1 MGIGQY
7 VNKAFGI
14 GVALR
19 TEQRHVDNVLNS
31 ILYGNLV
38 GFNDVVFYNYST
50 EDYIKKGYKANP
62 EVFAIVNKIVQK
74 TLVPPIYLYEEK
86 PDQKAMKYKSCKKSR
101 DVMELNKHKIYVT
114 KALEFT
120 EKAQDLQDL
129 LANPNNKQ
137 TWREMSELGR
147 IFYQLQGEYFIYRE
161 TAIDSDIALSLHVCP
176 ANLMVQVYGGDDVN
190 NAIVGWKLNMLNGMI
205 RTLDAKDV
213 LLIKRANP
221 EFDSMGSQDRGMS
234 PLESGQKYLQLNES
248 SLKAWIN
255 SSENEGAK
263 GILSPN
269 HADPKLWLNPTQ
281 TELLQKSVDEKVN
294 GVSNKNKVITSGM
307 PVQYTSMALSPTAL
321 AVLEALKYSGL
332 KLPMLFNVSPVLFES
347 NPIQHN
353 LEEAKLSLVTDNAVP
368 YLAIEEDALNGWLV
382 KPFSDRDGRN
392 YKVDYDISVY
402 DELKLSTDQVD
413 ALLKVLTINE
423 VRIMLGYDESE
434 EEYANQIF
442 VTSGM
447 VPLKDYS
454 IGIDQIN

>member
-7 VNKAFGI
+7 FNKALGI
-14 GVALR
+14 GAR

-31 ILYGNLV
+31 ILYGPLV
-38 GFNDVVFYNYST
+38 GFNDVVFYNYSN
-50 EDYIKKGYKANP
+50 EDYIKKGYKSNP

-86 PDQKAMKYKSCKKSR
+86 PDQKAMKYKSSKKSR
-101 DVMELNKHKIYVT
+101 DIMELNKHKIYVT

-120 EKAQDLQDL
+120 EKAQDLQAL

-234 PLESGQKYLQLNES
+234 PLEAGQKFLQLNEVS
-248 SLKAWIN
+248 TKAWIN
-255 SSENEGAK
+255 STENEGAK
-263 GILSPN
+263 GILSPG
-269 HADPKLWLNPTQ
+269 DVDQKYWLNPTQ
-281 TELLQKSVDEKVN
+281 VESTQQRFDEKIN
-294 GVSNKNKVITSGM
+294 GVDNKNRVITIGM
-307 PVQYTSMALSPTAL
+307 PIRYTSMALSPVAL
-321 AVLEALKYSGL
+321 GVLEALKYSGF

-368 YLAIEEDALNGWLV
+368 YLAIEEDALNRWLV

-392 YKVDYDISVY
+392 YRVDYDISVY
-402 DELKLSTDQVD
+402 DELKLSVDQVD

-423 VRIMLGYDESE
+423 VRIMLGYDESD

-454 IGIDQIN
+454 IGIDQI

>member
-50 EDYIKKGYKANP
+50 EDYIKKGYKGNP
-62 EVFAIVNKIVQK
+62 EVYAIVNKIVQK
-74 TLVPPIYLYEEK
+74 SLVPPIYLYEEK
-86 PDQKAMKYKSCKKSR
+86 PDQKAMKYKNSKKSR
-101 DVMELNKHKIYVT
+101 DVVEINKYKIYVT
-114 KALEFT
+114 KDLEFT
-120 EKAQDLQDL
+120 DKASDLQKL
-129 LANPNNKQ
+129 LDNPNDKQ

-147 IFYQLQGEYFIYRE
+147 IFYQTQGEYFLYRE

-234 PLESGQKYLQLNES
+234 PLESGQRYLQLNES

-321 AVLEALKYSGL
+321 AVLEALKYSGF

-368 YLAIEEDALNGWLV
+368 YLAMEEDALNRWFV

-392 YKVDYDISVY
+392 YRVDYDISVY
-402 DELKLSTDQVD
+402 DELKLSVDQID
-413 ALLKVLTINE
+413 AQLKVLTINE
-423 VRIMLGYDESE
+423 VRIMLGYDELPE
-434 EEYANQIF
+434 PYANQVFI
-442 VTSGM
+442 TSGM
-447 VPLKDYS
+447 VPLSDYS
-454 IGIDQIN
+454 SGIDQNN